1 MIQYLL
7 SAGLAILLSAC
18 SATGSSG
25 GPPDIVYGRHIC
37 LECGMIISEERVA
50 AAYEWEG
57 EDRVFDDIGDML
69 IHGKDAG
76 EPGASTP
83 AWVHDYGTAAWIA
96 AATAWFVSGEGIVTP
111 MGRGIIAFA
120 SRTAA
125 EEFASRAGG

>member
-1 MIQYLL
+1 MLRD
-7 SAGLAILLSAC
+7 GLVR
-18 SATGSSG
+18 

-76 EPGASTP
+76 EPGCLHP
-83 AWVHDYGTAAWIA
+83 G
-96 AATAWFVSGEGIVTP
+96 
-111 MGRGIIAFA
+111 MGPRLRHCRLDRRRYSLVRVRRRHRHPDGPRIIAFA
-120 SRTAA
+120 SYR
-125 EEFASRAGG
+125 SRGVRLPPGVSQDMG